1 MNIQVRMSRKLKSPK
16 KETFGQL
23 RLVHSDGHWAGI
35 MKRHEI
41 DLALHY
47 YKTDV
52 RSDGHRAGRGYRIT
66 LLIVF
71 TVNLIYLVFD
81 KGCRFSSVGKYLQF
95 N

>member
-1 MNIQVRMSRKLKSPK
+1 MNIQVCQGNLNHQR
-16 KETFGQL
+16 KETIGQL
-23 RLVHSDGHWAGI
+23 PLVHSDGHWAGI